1 MVGFGE
7 QRTLRT
13 ITVQDSSQTEYAI
26 DSQFSTTTLSNRAV
40 YVYKNDVQLL
50 LGSEYTFST
59 TDDTINITATI
70 TAGDVIKIKDYND
83 TTGSFI
89 PPTPTKM
96 GITPKYTPEK
106 ITDNTYRT
114 SQTVIVGHDGS
125 RTIAY
130 DDYRDDILLEL
141 EKRIYNNIKISQS
154 ELLHYNDIIPSAFS
168 TKEYTLQETNDVL
181 STSFYKWAGANNVDY
196 RTNSTYS
203 PTDNFTFNW
212 SSSVD
217 MNSEGSLGYWRAI
230 FHYYYDTDRPHTHP
244 VSYTH
249 LTLPTTSSV

>member
-1 MVGFGE
+1 MASHFSLSNFSGE
-7 QRTLRT
+7 SKKSKLLL
-13 ITVQDSSQTEYAI
+13 QTEYAI

-70 TAGDVIKIKDYND
+70 TAGDIIKIKDYND

-141 EKRIYNNIKISQS
+141 EKRKTKLIWHNELSSHPSFDWIKKQIK
-154 ELLHYNDIIPSAFS
+154 LDLC
-168 TKEYTLQETNDVL
+168 
-181 STSFYKWAGANNVDY
+181 
-196 RTNSTYS
+196 
-203 PTDNFTFNW
+203 
-212 SSSVD
+212 
-217 MNSEGSLGYWRAI
+217 
-230 FHYYYDTDRPHTHP
+230 
-244 VSYTH
+244 
-249 LTLPTTSSV
+249 